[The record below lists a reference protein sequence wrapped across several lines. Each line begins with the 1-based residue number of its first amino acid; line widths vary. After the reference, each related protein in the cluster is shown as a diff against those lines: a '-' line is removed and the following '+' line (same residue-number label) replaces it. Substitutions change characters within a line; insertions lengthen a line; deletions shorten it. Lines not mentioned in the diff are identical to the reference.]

1 MQSSSPPSTLEAHL
15 GYWLRMVSNGV
26 SLSFARKVEREGVTV
41 AEWVFLRAL
50 YDAGGVAPSQL
61 AERMAMTKGAIS
73 KLSDRLL
80 EKSLI
85 ERHANPD
92 DRRAHTLVLNRDG
105 RALVPRL
112 AALADENDEEFF
124 GALASAERRRL
135 EQLLRKIVNERELTS
150 VPVD

>member
-1 MQSSSPPSTLEAHL
+1 MLSSSSPSTLEAHL

-26 SLSFARKVEREGVTV
+26 SLSFARKVECEGVTV

-50 YDAGGVAPSQL
+50 YDTGSVAPSQL
-61 AERMAMTKGAIS
+61 ADRMAMTKGAIS
-73 KLSDRLL
+73 KLADRLL

-85 ERHANPD
+85 ERRANPA
-92 DRRAHTLVLNRDG
+92 DRRAHTLALNRES
-105 RALVPRL
+105 RELVPRL

-124 GALASAERRRL
+124 GALAPDERQRF
-135 EQLLRKIVNERELTS
+135 EQLLRKIAEERELTS

>member
-1 MQSSSPPSTLEAHL
+1 MSNT
-15 GYWLRMVSNGV
+15 VSQ
-26 SLSFARKVEREGVTV
+26 SFARKVEREGVTV

-50 YDAGGVAPSQL
+50 YDGGHVAPSQL
-61 AERMAMTKGAIS
+61 AEGMAMTKGAIS

-85 ERHANPD
+85 ERRDNPD
-92 DRRAHTLVLNRDG
+92 DKRAHTLALNQKG

-124 GALASAERRRL
+124 SALTLDERRRL
-135 EQLLRKIVNERELTS
+135 AQILRKIVNERELTN
-150 VPVD
+150 VPLD

>member
-1 MQSSSPPSTLEAHL
+1 
-15 GYWLRMVSNGV
+15 MVSNGV

-61 AERMAMTKGAIS
+61 ADRMAMTKGAIS

-85 ERHANPD
+85 ERCANPD
-92 DRRAHTLVLNRDG
+92 DRRAHTLALNREG

-124 GALASAERRRL
+124 GALASNERRRL
-135 EQLLRKIVNERELTS
+135 ELLLRKIVRERELTR